1 MGESMMALLTAKKKA
16 AKREVVS
23 QDRFRVVVA
32 TYVSRHRTKA
42 EASSAMQKIKLK
54 GDDIAFIVEEQ
65 S

>member
-1 MGESMMALLTAKKKA
+1 MGEGVMALLTAKKKA
-16 AKREVVS
+16 AKREAVS

-42 EASSAMQKIKLK
+42 EASAAMQAIKLK